1 MFKER
6 TWKQCR
12 HVKFKGN
19 MTKMP
24 VQKQTHRAAHKH
36 VDTKKQQTFRK
47 KTILFVFFG
56 YYTIQ
61 YIYSCEVSPDKHYFK
76 DILGQM
82 ILNTPS

>member
-19 MTKMP
+19 MTKRP

-47 KTILFVFFG
+47 KLFFLCVSV
-56 YYTIQ
+56 I
-61 YIYSCEVSPDKHYFK
+61 IRYSTSIHVK
-76 DILGQM
+76 
-82 ILNTPS
+82 